1 LNVVNLLLIVCVS
14 VAAPSAL
21 LTKEQPTDDVDASRV
36 QDLLGKTVYV
46 EWPYL
51 KEALVLGISDGE
63 CRTSQA
69 QGTVKHS
76 PVPTTTIDPL
86 FSSPS
91 SPPDPRGV

>member
-1 LNVVNLLLIVCVS
+1 VSLLLIVCCR
-14 VAAPSAL
+14 AAPSAL

-36 QDLLGKTVYV
+36 HDLLGKTVYV

-69 QGTVKHS
+69 QGTVRHS
-76 PVPTTTIDPL
+76 PVPTTAAAYL
-86 FSSPS
+86 FSSGA
-91 SPPDPRGV
+91 PP